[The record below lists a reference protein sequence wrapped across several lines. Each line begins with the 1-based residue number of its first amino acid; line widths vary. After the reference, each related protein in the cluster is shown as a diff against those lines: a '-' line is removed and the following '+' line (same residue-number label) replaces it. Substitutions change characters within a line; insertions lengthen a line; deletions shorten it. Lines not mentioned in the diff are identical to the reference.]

1 MRKAAFLFA
10 ANMKLQQAIQ
20 KGFDQITTDGIHLTR
35 YGHELLATLLYE
47 VIIKEFH

>member
-1 MRKAAFLFA
+1 MSGHGYF
-10 ANMKLQQAIQ
+10 NNEAIQ